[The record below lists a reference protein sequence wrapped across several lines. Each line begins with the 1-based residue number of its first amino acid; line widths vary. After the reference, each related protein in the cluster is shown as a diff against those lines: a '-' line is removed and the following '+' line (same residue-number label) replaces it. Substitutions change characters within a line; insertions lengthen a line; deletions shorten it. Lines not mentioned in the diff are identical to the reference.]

1 VVKGT
6 DVYGVGNTTITP
18 PTTPLTAITNTS
30 LLLNFTNAGIYDA
43 ATINDAQTVGNA
55 QVSTTQAKFG
65 TTSMYFDGTGD
76 WLTMPGRSELAF
88 GTSDFTVE
96 FWMYVAANGPRILY
110 DSRPA
115 STSGAYPTIYINSS
129 NKLIYI
135 ANSADRITGTTTISL
150 NQWYHVALA
159 RSGTST
165 KLFLDGVQEGSTYT
179 DSTNYLNG
187 TNRPIVGANGNNTSF
202 DNYNGY
208 IDELRITNG
217 YARYTGNFTPPS
229 APFQTR

>member
-1 VVKGT
+1 VTLVWSPGYAPVDPDYDNVSLLLYGNGT
-6 DVYGVGNTTITP
+6 NGSTTITDNSP
-18 PTTPLTAITNTS
+18 SPKTVAP
-30 LLLNFTNAGIYDA
+30 
-43 ATINDAQTVGNA
+43 VGNA
-55 QVSTTQAKFG
+55 QISTTQSKFG
-65 TTSMYFDGTGD
+65 GSSIAFDGAGD
-76 WLTMPGRSELAF
+76 YIAIAEASNSFTF
-88 GTSDFTVE
+88 GTGDFTVE

-115 STSGAYPTIYINSS
+115 STSGAYPTIYINTT

-150 NQWYHVALA
+150 NQWCHVALA
-159 RSGTST
+159 RSGTNT

-217 YARYTGNFTPPS
+217 YARYTGNFTPP
-229 APFQTR
+229 AAAFPTL